1 MAPTPAHQ
9 PATSQILT
17 KHSIHLVLL
26 SIVVSMFLSALNQT
40 VVGTAMRTIADE
52 LGGLSLQ
59 AWVTT
64 AFLIASTVSTPIY
77 GKLSDVLG
85 RRPLMLGA
93 IVIFALG
100 SLLST
105 FSQDMIQLAAFRAVQ
120 GLGAGGLMSLPLAI
134 LADMFAP
141 KERARYQ
148 GLFMAAFGVASV
160 AGPLIGGLF
169 AGMDELLWIS
179 GWRWVFLINVPLIAI
194 AFVLVSRFLH
204 LPRKRAQP
212 RIDFGGAALVTL
224 IVVPL
229 ILVAE
234 QGAYWGWTSVPAL
247 VCYVVVLAA
256 LVAFIFMER
265 HMGRDALIPLRLF
278 SSRAFTIAVLLS
290 VLVGF
295 GMFSLMTTLPL
306 YIQVVMELDPTTAG
320 LAQLPL
326 ILSQLLT
333 SSIIGFVYA
342 RLGRA
347 KWVVVAC
354 LALLTVA
361 FGILATLHYNDPL
374 WKLYLPMV
382 LFGGA
387 LGGLLQG
394 LTLVLQNSVDASEMG
409 VATSASSFFR
419 SIGGTLGTGITF
431 SLLFGTLTQ
440 TIPAALNSPAHSG
453 PVADALAE
461 QAKSPD
467 AANERIVELLR
478 GPSNQAAAAM
488 NGDTSFLTGADERLA
503 APFMDAFNNS
513 LVDGYWL
520 GLGMLVIALLLSFV
534 LPNQP
539 FRTASA
545 LQEMQQRG
553 DLRSNATT

>member
-17 KHSIHLVLL
+17 KRSIHLVLL

-85 RRPLMLGA
+85 RRPLLLGA
-93 IVIFALG
+93 IVIFALV

-148 GLFMAAFGVASV
+148 GLFMAAFGAASV

-179 GWRWVFLINVPLIAI
+179 GWRWVFLIN
-194 AFVLVSRFLH
+194 
-204 LPRKRAQP
+204 
-212 RIDFGGAALVTL
+212 
-224 IVVPL
+224 VPL

-290 VLVGF
+290 VFVGF

-382 LFGGA
+382 LFGAA

-394 LTLVLQNSVDASEMG
+394 LTLVLQNSVDATEMG

-440 TIPAALNSPAHSG
+440 TIPAALNLDPPMS
-453 PVADALAE
+453 L
-461 QAKSPD
+461 
-467 AANERIVELLR
+467 
-478 GPSNQAAAAM
+478 
-488 NGDTSFLTGADERLA
+488 RLA
-503 APFMDAFNNS
+503 
-513 LVDGYWL
+513 
-520 GLGMLVIALLLSFV
+520 V
-534 LPNQP
+534 L
-539 FRTASA
+539 A
-545 LQEMQQRG
+545 
-553 DLRSNATT
+553 

>member
-1 MAPTPAHQ
+1 M
-9 PATSQILT
+9 
-17 KHSIHLVLL
+17 

-40 VVGTAMRTIADE
+40 IVGTAMRTIADE

-85 RRPLMLGA
+85 RRPLMLAA
-93 IVIFALG
+93 IVIFATG
-100 SLLST
+100 SVLSS

-169 AGMDELLWIS
+169 AGMTELLWIP
-179 GWRWVFLINVPLIAI
+179 GWRWVFLINVPLISI

-204 LPRKRAQP
+204 LPRKRAAP
-212 RIDFGGAALVTL
+212 RIDYGGATLVAL

-234 QGAYWGWTSVPAL
+234 QGAYWGWASVASIS
-247 VCYVVVLAA
+247 CYAIVA
-256 LVAFIFMER
+256 VAFVAFVFVER

-278 SSRAFTIAVLLS
+278 ASRAFTISVLLS

-295 GMFSLMTTLPL
+295 AMFSVMTTLPL
-306 YIQVVMELDPTTAG
+306 YIQVVMELSPTNAG

-326 ILSQLLT
+326 IGSQLIT
-333 SSIIGFVYA
+333 SSVIGFVYA
-342 RLGRA
+342 RLNRA

-354 LALLTVA
+354 LVLLTVA
-361 FGILATLHYNDPL
+361 FAVLGTLHYNDPL

-382 LFGGA
+382 LFGA
-387 LGGLLQG
+387 SLGGLLQG

-440 TIPAALNSPAHSG
+440 TIPAALRSPQHAG

-461 QAKSPD
+461 HGKTPD
-467 AANERIVELLR
+467 TANARIVELLE
-478 GPSNQAAAAM
+478 GPSQQAAAAM
-488 NGDTSFLTGADERLA
+488 NGDTSFLIGSDDRLV
-503 APFMDAFNNS
+503 APFIDAFNNS
-513 LVDGYWL
+513 LVFGYWL
-520 GLGMLVIALLLSFV
+520 ALVMVAAALVLSLA
-534 LPNQP
+534 LPNTR

-545 LQEMQQRG
+545 LQELHQRG
-553 DLRSNATT
+553 DLGKSDSAAS

>member
-1 MAPTPAHQ
+1 MAKNRAHQ
-9 PATSQILT
+9 PVTSQILT
-17 KHSIHLVLL
+17 KRSIHLVLL
-26 SIVVSMFLSALNQT
+26 SIIVSMFLSALNQT

-85 RRPLMLGA
+85 RRPLMLTA

-100 SLLST
+100 SVLST

-141 KERARYQ
+141 KDRARYQ

-169 AGMDELLWIS
+169 AAMDELLWIS

-234 QGAYWGWTSVPAL
+234 QGAYWGWTSAPAV
-247 VCYVVVLAA
+247 VCYVVI
-256 LVAFIFMER
+256 VAGFVGFIFTER
-265 HMGRDALIPLRLF
+265 YMGRDALIPLRLF

-295 GMFSLMTTLPL
+295 AMFSVMTTLPL
-306 YIQVVMELDPTTAG
+306 YIQVVMELEPTAAG

-326 ILSQLLT
+326 IGAQLIT
-333 SSIIGFVYA
+333 SSVIGFVYA

-347 KWVVVAC
+347 KWIVVLC
-354 LALLTVA
+354 LTLLTVA
-361 FGILATLHYNDPL
+361 YDDPL

-382 LFGGA
+382 LFGAA

-394 LTLVLQNSVDASEMG
+394 LTLVLQNSVDATEMG

-440 TIPAALNSPAHSG
+440 TIPAALDAPAHSG

-467 AANERIVELLR
+467 AANERIVELLN

-513 LVDGYWL
+513 LVYGYWL